1 MPHREKL
8 VSSLWRLR
16 VVQKTRQWRGAG
28 MDIGDCAIGI
38 EDAWKSFDGAANFAI
53 RGVSLRVAR
62 GEFVA
67 LIGASGSGKTTLLKL
82 INRLIEPTRGTV
94 TVDGKPIAAA
104 DPVGLRRG
112 IGYVFQGVGLF
123 PHMSVAENVAVTLR
137 LLAWDKAG
145 IEARVAEMLDLV
157 RLPREL
163 GSRLPATLS
172 GGQSQR
178 VGVARALAA
187 RPSIMLMDEPFGAVD
202 PITRDALARDYRSLH
217 ETLGLTTL
225 MVTHDVLEAV
235 LLADRI
241 AVMEAGE
248 LVEYGPTQDLLAN
261 AKRPSVRELMAMP
274 RRQAERVEAL
284 AAGSGRA

>member
-1 MPHREKL
+1 
-8 VSSLWRLR
+8 
-16 VVQKTRQWRGAG
+16 
-28 MDIGDCAIGI
+28 MDIGNCAIAI
-38 EDAWKSFDGAANFAI
+38 EDARKSFDGGTSFAV
-53 RGVSLRVAR
+53 RDVTLCVAR

-82 INRLIEPTRGTV
+82 INRLIEPTSGTLA
-94 TVDGKPIAAA
+94 VDGKPIADV
-104 DPVGLRRG
+104 DPVALRRG

-123 PHMSVAENVAVTLR
+123 PHMSVADNIAVTLR
-137 LLAWDKAG
+137 LLNWDKPA

-163 GSRLPATLS
+163 GARLPATLS

-187 RPSIMLMDEPFGAVD
+187 KPSIMLMDEPFGAVD

-217 ETLGLTTL
+217 EALGLTTL

-235 LLADRI
+235 LLGDRI
-241 AVMEAGE
+241 AVMESGE
-248 LVEYGPTQDLLAN
+248 LVESGPTQDLLTG
-261 AKRPSVRELMAMP
+261 AKRPSVRALMAMP
-274 RRQAERVEAL
+274 RRQAERVAAL
-284 AAGSGRA
+284 AAGAGRA